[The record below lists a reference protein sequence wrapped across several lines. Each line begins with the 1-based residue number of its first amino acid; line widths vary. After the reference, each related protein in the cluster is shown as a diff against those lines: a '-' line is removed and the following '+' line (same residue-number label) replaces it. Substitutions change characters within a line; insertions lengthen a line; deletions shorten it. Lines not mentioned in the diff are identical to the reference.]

1 MNNLFLKFF
10 GLYSN
15 KVKLFIM
22 NMEFPLYKKK
32 KTKTQNKTINFKTA

>member
-1 MNNLFLKFF
+1 MNNLFLKFL

-32 KTKTQNKTINFKTA
+32 TKTQNKTINFKTA